1 VNPFAARLSGK
12 NAAVKWRAEEL
23 LALPVRV
30 RGIELG
36 RPVDLLIDRKAPR
49 AVGFE
54 ILCGDQAHR
63 FLPFAVTTLKEDAI
77 EIESP
82 LVLLDFAQVGFYREQ
97 ATTLSELNG
106 DAGEL
111 FVDLDGSIKG
121 ITPR

>member
-1 VNPFAARLSGK
+1 
-12 NAAVKWRAEEL
+12 VKRRAEEL
-23 LALPVRV
+23 LGLPVRV
-30 RGIELG
+30 RGIEVG
-36 RPVDLLIDRKAPR
+36 RPVDLLVHRDATHAI
-49 AVGFE
+49 GFD

-63 FLPFAVTTLKEDAI
+63 FLPFAVATVKEDAI

-106 DAGEL
+106 DAREV
-111 FVDLDGSIKG
+111 FIDRDGSIRG

>member
-1 VNPFAARLSGK
+1 MNPFVARLSGK

-82 LVLLDFAQVGFYREQ
+82 LVLLDFAQVGFYHEQ

-106 DAGEL
+106 DAGEV
-111 FVDLDGSIKG
+111 FVERDGSIKG
-121 ITPR
+121 VTPR

>member
-1 VNPFAARLSGK
+1 LRC
-12 NAAVKWRAEEL
+12 
-23 LALPVRV
+23 

-36 RPVDLLIDRKAPR
+36 RAVDLVVDPKTPR
-49 AVGFE
+49 ALGFD

-63 FLPFAVTTLKEDAI
+63 FLPFAVTTLNEDAI

-82 LVLLDFAQVGFYREQ
+82 LVLLDFGQVGFYREQ

-106 DAGEL
+106 DAGEV
-111 FVDLDGSIKG
+111 FVDRDGSIKG

>member
-1 VNPFAARLSGK
+1 MGK
-12 NAAVKWRAEEL
+12 SSIPRPPCSVRQGWCSSRRAKPATRKWRT
-23 LALPVRV
+23 
-30 RGIELG
+30 ELG
-36 RPVDLLIDRKAPR
+36 RPIDLLIDREAPR

-54 ILCGDQAHR
+54 ILCGDRAHR

-106 DAGEL
+106 DAGEV
-111 FVDLDGSIKG
+111 FVERDGSIKG
-121 ITPR
+121 VIPR